1 MRSMK
6 PDPDLSVRRVRIPTE
21 SGSIPAL
28 ILSPKN
34 GAKKATGI
42 LWIHGGGYIA
52 GMKEMVHMSR
62 AVDLVKKLRRGGGV
76 AGLPAGFP
84 RPLSCCGGRLLRRA
98 ALFEGKC
105 ERAGRAE
112 RSDHGRR

>member
-1 MRSMK
+1 MRSIK
-6 PDPDLSVRRVRIPTE
+6 PDPALSVRCVRIPTE

-52 GMKEMVHMSR
+52 G
-62 AVDLVKKLRRGGGV
+62 
-76 AGLPAGFP
+76 
-84 RPLSCCGGRLLRRA
+84 
-98 ALFEGKC
+98 
-105 ERAGRAE
+105 
-112 RSDHGRR
+112 

>member
-62 AVDLVKKLRRGGGV
+62 AVDLVKNCGAVVVSPGPLSCRGGG
-76 AGLPAGFP
+76 
-84 RPLSCCGGRLLRRA
+84 LLCRA